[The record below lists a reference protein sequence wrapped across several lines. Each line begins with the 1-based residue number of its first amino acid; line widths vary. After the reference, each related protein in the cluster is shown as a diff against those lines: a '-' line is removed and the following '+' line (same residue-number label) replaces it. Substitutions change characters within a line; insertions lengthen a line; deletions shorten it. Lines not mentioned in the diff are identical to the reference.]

1 MSDDYHELGSGFNYI
16 GEGGESHYISGGD
29 AAHNTLIYGNV
40 LSYNSNGNF
49 IIAEQEPSR
58 EEYKSQIDSDLRA
71 SYYRYHDFIADSA
84 EWKRNWPVKEIHAT
98 RQFAPLYTT
107 LKSMSLSLENNS
119 ADKEKCEIV
128 ADSLLKMQ
136 PYYQSIFRYKR
147 NYWIIDKKSNVGYG
161 PIDSLQF
168 TQQCKRLG
176 ITLKL
181 EAHY

>member
-58 EEYKSQIDSDLRA
+58 EEYKSQIGSDLGA

-84 EWKRNWPVKEIHAT
+84 EWKRNWLVKEIHAT
-98 RQFAPLYTT
+98 RQFASLYTT
-107 LKSMSLSLENNS
+107 LKSIGLSLENNT

-136 PYYQSIFRYKR
+136 PYYQSIFRHKR
-147 NYWIIDKKSNVGYG
+147 NYWIIDKKSNIGYG
-161 PIDSLQF
+161 PVDSLHF

-176 ITLKL
+176 ITLEL